1 MSHVDLIYRIL
12 SIIFPVFCIVLVGY
26 WYSRKSNID
35 MAASNRINIDVFV
48 PMLIFGTM
56 SSGNFSL
63 SDYGELTFAGLLV
76 VLGSG
81 LVAWPVARIMNYRWK
96 TFLPP
101 MMFSNTGNMGLPL
114 ILLTF
119 GEQALPAAIILLVLE
134 NFLHFSIGQQM
145 ITQRWSFF
153 FLLKNPMVI
162 ATLAGIAVSE
172 SNLII
177 PEVALSPINLLGQIS
192 IPLMLF
198 SLGVRLTT
206 LDFKDWRIGLVG
218 AAICPLSGLLVV
230 LLLNPWLNLPADQ
243 VPILIL
249 FSVLPPA
256 VLNFLVAEQ
265 FEQEPNLVASIVLI
279 GNLGAV
285 LTIPLALWFIL

>member
-1 MSHVDLIYRIL
+1 MH
-12 SIIFPVFCIVLVGY
+12 
-26 WYSRKSNID
+26 
-35 MAASNRINIDVFV
+35 
-48 PMLIFGTM
+48 
-56 SSGNFSL
+56 
-63 SDYGELTFAGLLV
+63 
-76 VLGSG
+76 
-81 LVAWPVARIMNYRWK
+81 YRWK

-134 NFLHFSIGQQM
+134 NFLHFTIGQQM
-145 ITQRWSFF
+145 ITQRWSFL

-162 ATLAGIAVSE
+162 ATLAGITVSE
-172 SNLII
+172 FNLVI
-177 PEVALSPINLLGQIS
+177 PEVALLPVNMLGQIS

-206 LDFKDWRIGLVG
+206 LDFKDWRIGLAG
-218 AAICPLSGLLVV
+218 AVICPLSGLLVV
-230 LLLNPWLNLPADQ
+230 LSLAPWLNLPADQ
-243 VPILIL
+243 FPILIL

-265 FEQEPNLVASIVLI
+265 FEQEPHLVASIVLI
-279 GNLGAV
+279 GNLAAV

>member
-26 WYSRKSNID
+26 LYSRKFHID
-35 MAASNRINIDVFV
+35 MTASNRINIDIFV

-63 SDYGELTFAGLLV
+63 KDYGELTFAGLLV
-76 VLGSG
+76 ILGSG
-81 LVAWPVARIMNYRWK
+81 LVAWPVARVMNYHWK

-134 NFLHFSIGQQM
+134 NFLHFSFGQQM
-145 ITQRWSFF
+145 ITQRWSLF

-172 SNLII
+172 SNLTI
-177 PEVALSPINLLGQIS
+177 PEVALSPVNLLGQIS

-206 LDFKDWRIGLVG
+206 LDFKDWRIGLAG
-218 AAICPLSGLLVV
+218 AVVCPLSGLLIV
-230 LLLNPWLNLPADQ
+230 LFLNSWLDLPADQ

-265 FEQEPNLVASIVLI
+265 FEQEPHLVASIVLM
-279 GNLGAV
+279 GNLAAV
-285 LTIPLALWFIL
+285 LTVPLALWFIL